1 MGKVLVS
8 YFSASGRTRRVAE
21 ELATI
26 TNGDLFEIEPVEKYS
41 NDDLNWSLS
50 TSRSSIEMK
59 DPTSRPAIKNKVANI
74 DEYDQVIIGFP
85 VWWYTAPHIINS
97 FIEENDLKNKKIY
110 VFATSGGSSV
120 DDSFNNLKKDYND
133 LDFISSKTLN
143 DSITE
148 DEIKSWLN

>member
-59 DPTSRPAIKNKVANI
+59 DPTSRPAIKNKVTNI

-97 FIEENDLKNKKIY
+97 FIEENDLNNKKIY

-143 DSITE
+143 GDIDSLEITNW
-148 DEIKSWLN
+148 IK

>member
-41 NDDLNWSLS
+41 NDDLNWSDP

-59 DPTSRPAIKNKVANI
+59 DPTSRPAIKNKVTNI

-97 FIEENDLKNKKIY
+97 FIEENDLNNKKIY

-143 DSITE
+143 GDIDSLEITNW
-148 DEIKSWLN
+148 IK